1 MQEFT
6 RPKILLV
13 QPLPVVRLGLIFM
26 IDMWTRM
33 KVCGE
38 APTVARARVLLP
50 NHQPDLVMVD
60 AAMEDGDGFAFLKE
74 VSSTCAK
81 AVVFSR
87 SMNTLSV
94 QRAFQCGARAVI
106 SHLDS
111 QESVLSALIAV
122 AAGRKHIA
130 SCVAEVMAGSITQPE
145 VHDTQ
150 NAERLLSERE
160 LQIFHLLGRG
170 HSVKEMA
177 ARLGIST
184 KTVESNEARMKEKLG
199 LKNNA
204 TLRHEATLFVSRK
217 DGQVESPNAAIAA

>member
-1 MQEFT
+1 MQEFI
-6 RPKILLV
+6 REQILLV
-13 QPLPVVRLGLIFM
+13 QPLPVVRLGLKYM

-33 KVCGE
+33 KICAE
-38 APTVARARVLLP
+38 APTLARARVLLP
-50 NHQPDLVMVD
+50 RHQPDLVMVD
-60 AAMEDGDGFAFLKE
+60 VAMEDGDGFAFLKE
-74 VSSTCAK
+74 VCSAGAK
-81 AVVFSR
+81 AAVFSR
-87 SMNTLSV
+87 VMSTSSV

-160 LQIFHLLGRG
+160 LQIFHLLGNQCQDL
-170 HSVKEMA
+170 E
-177 ARLGIST
+177 
-184 KTVESNEARMKEKLG
+184 
-199 LKNNA
+199 
-204 TLRHEATLFVSRK
+204 
-217 DGQVESPNAAIAA
+217 